1 MQGNLLANSPQA
13 RKRARQETQH
23 RARNVAQRAT
33 MRTHVKKYLKIIDD
47 SGSDMNIAEKEFRI
61 AVSQVDR
68 AARRGLH
75 HPNKAARLKSRL
87 HARLKKSANPT

>member
-1 MQGNLLANSPQA
+1 MANSAQA

-23 RARNVAQRAT
+23 RARNMAQRAS
-33 MRTHVKKYLKIIDD
+33 MRTHIKNYLKSVDGNNAD
-47 SGSDMNIAEKEFRI
+47 VAEKEFRI

-87 HARLKKSANPT
+87 HARLKSAANPM